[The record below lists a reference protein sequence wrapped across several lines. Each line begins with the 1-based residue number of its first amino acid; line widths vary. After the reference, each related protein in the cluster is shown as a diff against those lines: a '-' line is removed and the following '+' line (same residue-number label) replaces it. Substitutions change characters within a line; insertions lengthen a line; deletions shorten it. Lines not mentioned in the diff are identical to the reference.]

1 MTAGQ
6 IAGLIAAIAFVVLV
20 CFIGMFLSRLGKT
33 LEETTKSIE
42 GLSKDVDALTHEL
55 ENVLGNT
62 NELLEDLNKKSTELD
77 PAVKAIADLGQSAS
91 DVNAAARHFTDRL
104 NAQHESAKQ
113 SRHLL
118 AAAGKKAVLNVL
130 SKLHRSKED

>member
-20 CFIGMFLSRLGKT
+20 CFMGIFLSRLGKT
-33 LEETTKSIE
+33 LDETTRSIDS
-42 GLSKDVDALTHEL
+42 LSKDVDALSHEL

-62 NELLEDLNKKSTELD
+62 NELLEDLNKKSAELD

-91 DVNAAARHFTDRL
+91 DVNAAARQFTDKL
-104 NAQHESAKQ
+104 NAQREAAQQ
-113 SRHLL
+113 SRSMFANAGRK
-118 AAAGKKAVLNVL
+118 AAMSVL
-130 SKLHRSKED
+130 SKLYRSKKN

>member
-91 DVNAAARHFTDRL
+91 DVNAAARQFTDRL

-118 AAAGKKAVLNVL
+118 AADGKKAALNVL